1 MTIMK
6 KFMIMAA
13 AVMMSLSAT
22 AQSSPEAKAIKKMK
36 SYTEVLEAIKANGA
50 AFDNAEKAFAY
61 NKLVDL
67 AIKEN

>member
-1 MTIMK
+1 MK

-13 AVMMSLSAT
+13 AVMVSLSVN

-50 AFDNAEKAFAY
+50 SFDKADSR
-61 NKLVDL
+61 LR
-67 AIKEN
+67 